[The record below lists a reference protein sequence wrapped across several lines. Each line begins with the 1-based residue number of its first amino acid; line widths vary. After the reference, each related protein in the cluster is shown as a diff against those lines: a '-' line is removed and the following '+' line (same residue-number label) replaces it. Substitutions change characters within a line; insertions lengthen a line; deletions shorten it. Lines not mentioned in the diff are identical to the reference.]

1 MTSDLYDFEDLFP
14 DPVVSWDIA
23 ASYRLRKSH
32 NSCPH
37 VMFVLHHATVGKD
50 EPLRGEV
57 LLILEAMKTRLA
69 LPHFES
75 DVFIPV
81 KSSHINITQK
91 LTC

>member
-1 MTSDLYDFEDLFP
+1 
-14 DPVVSWDIA
+14 
-23 ASYRLRKSH
+23 
-32 NSCPH
+32 
-37 VMFVLHHATVGKD
+37 MFVLHHATVGKD

-75 DVFIPV
+75 DAFIPV